1 RPGVIDFTGGE
12 EAQVWPR
19 IAAGASNDEVQYARD
34 LRPLFDDEN
43 SAAEQPS
50 EIHQTIK
57 EGEQN

>member
-1 RPGVIDFTGGE
+1 M
-12 EAQVWPR
+12 